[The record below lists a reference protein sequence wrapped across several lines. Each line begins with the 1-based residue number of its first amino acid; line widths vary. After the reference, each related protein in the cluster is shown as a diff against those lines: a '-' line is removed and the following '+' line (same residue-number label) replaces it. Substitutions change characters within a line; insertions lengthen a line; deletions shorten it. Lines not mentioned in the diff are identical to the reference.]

1 MHRCDRAWWLAAE
14 PEPEPEL
21 QSGVSCTRDA
31 AQKGTASVWE
41 QWGSHIWTE
50 VTARQVVAIDV
61 AIRAAC
67 KAGCRWL
74 LHIDVDEA
82 FCCGGLQPST
92 SGQQPNPRGAATQ
105 FFQRLPAALDQVT
118 FLNHEAAPETS
129 TVDDWFKECTLFK
142 RSPSSGGNSRH
153 FVAYTNGKSAVRLA
167 PGVVPA
173 GPHRFTSVPP
183 ARRLQSIAVSDRVVS
198 AESEPQLS
206 PSEQQPPPQQQQ
218 DEEEKDV
225 VQEEEEEEEEEQHQ
239 EEEAEPHDNG
249 NFCYPVLLHYPNC
262 GFEEWRRK
270 YKSLGTFN
278 DSFCGKA
285 GQSENANAHLLRYWP
300 FMLKMIILPRQARAN
315 HLVETKARF
324 LQTFRSSFI
333 CGPGTCCRPTV
344 IEGASLRIPP
354 RVGYRRRHSVENPA
368 RVGLPLLR
376 LWLQQVKQ
384 AQVMQVMQV
393 IQVQVPVLPRRGA
406 VMVAKT
412 GD

>member
-1 MHRCDRAWWLAAE
+1 
-14 PEPEPEL
+14 
-21 QSGVSCTRDA
+21 
-31 AQKGTASVWE
+31 
-41 QWGSHIWTE
+41 

-218 DEEEKDV
+218 DAEEKDV
-225 VQEEEEEEEEEQHQ
+225 VQEEEEEEEEQQQQQQ

-285 GQSENANAHLLRYWP
+285 GQKTRTSFA
-300 FMLKMIILPRQARAN
+300 
-315 HLVETKARF
+315 
-324 LQTFRSSFI
+324 TFCAKNDHF
-333 CGPGTCCRPTV
+333 
-344 IEGASLRIPP
+344 
-354 RVGYRRRHSVENPA
+354 
-368 RVGLPLLR
+368 
-376 LWLQQVKQ
+376 
-384 AQVMQVMQV
+384 
-393 IQVQVPVLPRRGA
+393 
-406 VMVAKT
+406 AKT
-412 GD
+412 GSGQS